1 VHLLVLSSAPA
12 AVPSALVVAS
22 SAPAAVSSVPVAASF
37 VPVAAARESLRGKIA
52 DFLQKPI
59 LLNHFYLDYNN
70 LYTISDSF
78 P

>member
-22 SAPAAVSSVPVAASF
+22 SAPAAASF